1 MSDTGSFMAKQ
12 AMSSLFSATKSGFSA
27 ISSGISKARKSYA
40 DYTERDRLEALR
52 RTTVAPAELVH
63 QGEQRTSPGSSRPL
77 ERFYHLLLA
86 GYKNELAAAAQKAG
100 ARLADAEK
108 SSVPAEAV
116 MAIGSILTDM
126 SLKYGNFAKTS
137 LTQGLQDFLN
147 GSKMGKDH
155 YDRDALANDLYF
167 AVLLLA
173 ESCAGAGPAFESAIR
188 AAGSRLVEG
197 HSMEQPGSY
206 SSVPTA
212 YGGGAGGG
220 LPAYAQATPQY
231 AQVPSA
237 VASTTSATTSKPEDD
252 PKMKAAK
259 ALYAVGSS
267 IKKAADEAEL
277 RRQKTLREAEAAL
290 KKEQERNSLRLSH
303 TQM

>member
-40 DYTERDRLEALR
+40 DYSERDRLEAL
-52 RTTVAPAELVH
+52 L
-63 QGEQRTSPGSSRPL
+63 L

-100 ARLADAEK
+100 ARLADVEK
-108 SSVPAEAV
+108 SSVPPEAV

-173 ESCAGAGPAFESAIR
+173 ESCAGAGPAFENAIR

-197 HSMEQPGSY
+197 HSHEQPGSY

-252 PKMKAAK
+252 PRMKAAK

-267 IKKAADEAEL
+267 IKKAVDEAEL

-290 KKEQERNSLRLSH
+290 KKEQERNSLRLSQ